1 MGRSVRRFGVV
12 LSLLVAAAA
21 CSGGGAAA
29 PSRHK
34 TSTAVDNGPGCQF
47 IVAGTDKRQTVPLI
61 NQSEFLVNAS
71 ATPTVCYDK
80 VSFVFEVG
88 NGPDLP
94 PAYTVQYKNPPFL
107 PGVRTATEDLSGVHA
122 ILEVTIF
129 PASVTDNRNP
139 NNQPSTYQG
148 NLRLALPGTRHTL
161 IVELLRSFPEPPDPN
176 QSVVVWLIGLDSK
189 RPFTTDAANQPPRV
203 NVLIMN

>member
-1 MGRSVRRFGVV
+1 MLTLLSV
-12 LSLLVAAAA
+12 VAA
-21 CSGGGAAA
+21 CTSGGGASPTRPKSPAA
-29 PSRHK
+29 LSNN
-34 TSTAVDNGPGCQF
+34 DPGCQF

-61 NQSEFLVNAS
+61 NQSEFLVNAA

-80 VSFVFEVG
+80 ISFVFEVG

-94 PAYTVQYKNPPFL
+94 PAYTVQYKTGPFL
-107 PGVRTATEDLSGVHA
+107 PGTRTSTEDLPGVHA

-129 PASVTDNRNP
+129 PASVNDNRNP

-148 NLRLALPGTRHTL
+148 NLRLSLQGTRHTL
-161 IVELLRSFPEPPDPN
+161 IVELLRTFPEPPDPN

-203 NVLIMN
+203 NVLVMN